1 MVMLVLTSVTGLLAQ
16 GVTTASIS
24 GLVADKDG
32 KPLPGANIVAVHIPS
47 GTTYGVTSRSDG
59 RYTLPTVRI
68 GGPYTVTVSFVGYED
83 QKNDID
89 YLGLDQ
95 NFTANFKL
103 GESVQEL
110 SEIQVTAQKDPVLN
124 SERTGAATSVRKE
137 QFERLP
143 SITRSFQDFTALD
156 PRSSGFGFGGRS
168 NLYNNFTIDGATSN
182 NVFGLAAL
190 PGGQANSQPISV
202 DAIQAI
208 QVNFAPYDVRQGAF
222 TGAGVNAV
230 TRSGT
235 NEFSGSVYTF
245 YKNQNMVGTK
255 VAGVTQNNA
264 NFSYQNTGFRLGGPI
279 IKNKLFFFANYEFE
293 KNVTPAVAFPVN
305 VTGNQ
310 ATGIT
315 DTADPAYNTETNL
328 QRITDFFAAN
338 PTLVNN
344 YNPGTYNNFD
354 LPTQSTK
361 AIARIDWNI
370 SDKHKL
376 TVRYNQ

>member
-1 MVMLVLTSVTGLLAQ
+1 MRKNLLVMVMLVLTSVTGLLAQ

-59 RYTLPTVRI
+59 RYTLPAVRI
-68 GGPYTVTVSFVGYED
+68 GGPYTVTISFVGYED
-83 QKNDID
+83 QKNEID

-103 GESVQEL
+103 GECVETL
-110 SEIQVTAQKDPVLN
+110 SEIQVTAQKDPILN
-124 SERTGAATSVRKE
+124 SERTGAATSVRRE

-235 NEFSGSVYTF
+235 NEFSGSVYGF
-245 YKNQNMVGTK
+245 YKDQSMVGTK
-255 VAGVTQNNA
+255 VAGVIPSNP
-264 NFSYQNTGFRLGGPI
+264 NFSYQNIGFRLGGPI
-279 IKNKLFFFANYEFE
+279 IKNKLFFFVNYEFE
-293 KNVTPAVAFPVN
+293 KSVSPAVTFPVN
-305 VTGNQ
+305 TGNVPI
-310 ATGIT
+310 GIT
-315 DTADPAYNTETNL
+315 DKTDPAYNSETNL
-328 QRITDFFAAN
+328 QRIVDFFNDN

-344 YNPGTYNNFD
+344 FKPATYNNFD
-354 LPTQSTK
+354 LPTQS
-361 AIARIDWNI
+361 
-370 SDKHKL
+370 S
-376 TVRYNQ
+376 

>member
-1 MVMLVLTSVTGLLAQ
+1 MRKNLLVMVMLVLTSVTGLLAQ

-83 QKNDID
+83 QKNDVD

-143 SITRSFQDFTALD
+143 TISRNLQDFVALD
-156 PRSSGFGFGGRS
+156 PRSGGNGSLSFGGRS

-182 NVFGLAAL
+182 NAFGLSAL
-190 PGGQANSQPISV
+190 PGGNSAPISV

-235 NEFSGSVYTF
+235 NEFSGSVYAF
-245 YKNQNMVGTK
+245 YKNQGMVGTK
-255 VAGVTQNNA
+255 VAGVTQQNA
-264 NFSYQNTGFRLGGPI
+264 NFDYKDIGFRLGGPI

-310 ATGIT
+310 ATAIT

-338 PTLVNN
+338 PTL
-344 YNPGTYNNFD
+344 
-354 LPTQSTK
+354 LK
-361 AIARIDWNI
+361 
-370 SDKHKL
+370 
-376 TVRYNQ
+376 